1 MKTPA
6 FRAPARPRN
15 DDSERPLAVTIGL
28 AIWEN
33 SPILLAIDI
42 AFAIACLPAL
52 LVAGSGGLV
61 VAPIL
66 LAVLGGPVWIAALKV
81 SEAILDGEI
90 VGTRRLVSMINSG
103 IRPGL
108 KIAIIPGVIATVLLG
123 TLALAGSGD
132 RRWMIAPAILD
143 GLVLSGVVVVALGA
157 GWFAARGEPINRS
170 LWRNGAMLA
179 GSSPQAIGGI
189 IAVAV
194 LIGIS
199 AQLIG
204 PLMIVTLAAPFAV
217 FVCATFRW
225 VAASH
230 RIDLDA

>member
-6 FRAPARPRN
+6 FRSPMRVRP
-15 DDSERPLAVTIGL
+15 DHSERPLAVTIGL

-52 LVAGSGGLV
+52 LVVGSGGLV
-61 VAPIL
+61 VAPLL
-66 LAVLGGPVWIAALKV
+66 LAVLGGPVWIAALRA
-81 SEAILDGEI
+81 SEAMLDGEI
-90 VGTRRLVSMINSG
+90 VGPRRFVGMIG
-103 IRPGL
+103 AEFRPGL
-108 KIAIIPGVIATVLLG
+108 RIAVIPGAIATVLLG
-123 TLALAGSGD
+123 TLSLAGSDD

-143 GLVLSGVVVVALGA
+143 GLVLSGVLVMALGA
-157 GWFAARGEPINRS
+157 SWFAARGEPVSRS
-170 LWRNGAMLA
+170 LWRTGAILA
-179 GSSPQAIGGI
+179 GSSPQVIGGI

-204 PLMIVTLAAPFAV
+204 PLMIVTLSAPFAV
-217 FVCATFRW
+217 FVCAAFRS

-230 RIDLDA
+230 RMDIDA